1 MRTRI
6 ISVCARMR
14 IREATDA
21 NGAPACAAKRRRGV
35 AKRFGVPC
43 IGQFGGGARCRRCA
57 SGSRRG
63 ERRRAEAEFRRAH
76 SVWSSCRGACR
87 DRPAT
92 SMRPTRYASPA
103 CQPSPRLF
111 CTDT

>member
-21 NGAPACAAKRRRGV
+21 NGASSCAAKRRRGV

-76 SVWSSCRGACR
+76 SVWSSCLRACR

>member
-21 NGAPACAAKRRRGV
+21 DGAPACAAKRRRGV

-43 IGQFGGGARCRRCA
+43 IGRFGSGARCRERA
-57 SGSRRG
+57 SGSR
-63 ERRRAEAEFRRAH
+63 
-76 SVWSSCRGACR
+76 
-87 DRPAT
+87 
-92 SMRPTRYASPA
+92 
-103 CQPSPRLF
+103 
-111 CTDT
+111 

>member
-21 NGAPACAAKRRRGV
+21 NGASSCAAKRRRGV

-43 IGQFGGGARCRRCA
+43 IGRFGSGARCRERA

-76 SVWSSCRGACR
+76 SVWPSCLRACR

-92 SMRPTRYASPA
+92 PMRPTRYASPA